1 MRFMQSGARR
11 AAAVDCAACDALS
24 ASSKARHSDC
34 GYESDSIR
42 IPNASQALEH
52 FHNILGRELKAVTGD
67 ADGINAVI
75 EEVRS

>member
-1 MRFMQSGARR
+1 MRPAIRT
-11 AAAVDCAACDALS
+11 AVT
-24 ASSKARHSDC
+24 
-34 GYESDSIR
+34 IR
-42 IPNASQALEH
+42 IPVAFASQALEH